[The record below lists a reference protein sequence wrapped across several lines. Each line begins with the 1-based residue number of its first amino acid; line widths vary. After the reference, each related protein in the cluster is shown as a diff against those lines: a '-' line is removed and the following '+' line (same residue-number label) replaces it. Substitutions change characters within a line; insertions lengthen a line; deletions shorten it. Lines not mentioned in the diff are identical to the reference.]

1 MPPSTASAEDHIRA
15 LIDRRVEAV
24 RAGDAR
30 AAVSGVAPDV
40 VSFDVVNPLQ
50 RIGAERNLERA
61 QEWFASFE
69 GPIGFEIRELNVAAS
84 DDVGFSHALHRY
96 SGTKSDGTK
105 IGMWVRATAC
115 YRKIDGTWALAHEH
129 QSVPFDPQT
138 GTASLDLEP

>member
-1 MPPSTASAEDHIRA
+1 MPPSAASAEDHIRA

-50 RIGAERNLERA
+50 RIGSERNLERA

-69 GPIGFEIRELNVAAS
+69 GPIGFEIRELKVAAS
-84 DDVGFSHALHRY
+84 DDVGFSHALHRC
-96 SGTKSDGTK
+96 SGTMSDGTK
-105 IGMWVRATAC
+105 IGM
-115 YRKIDGTWALAHEH
+115 
-129 QSVPFDPQT
+129 
-138 GTASLDLEP
+138 

>member
-1 MPPSTASAEDHIRA
+1 MPPSTASAAEHIRA

-24 RAGDAR
+24 RAGDVR
-30 AAVSGVAPDV
+30 AAISGVAPDV
-40 VSFDVVNPLQ
+40 VSFDVVSPLQ
-50 RIGAERNLERA
+50 RIGAEHNIERA

-69 GPIGFEIRELNVAAS
+69 SPIGFEIRDLNVAAS
-84 DDVGFSHALHRY
+84 DDVGFSHALHHY

-115 YRKIDGTWALAHEH
+115 YRKIDGTRALVHEH

-138 GTASLDLEP
+138 GNASLDLEP